1 MTPDI
6 KERGMKKV
14 FRYMGWCQH
23 NFDRF
28 HKCKVCNK
36 MANHSTL
43 KIHCLDGNDMVL
55 AINKMVE
62 KKDWKEFYLWTI
74 GKDNQ
79 QNEETSIGSY
89 EVWLFGNPDNFFKL
103 MEEWLNEKAD

>member
-1 MTPDI
+1 
-6 KERGMKKV
+6 MKKV
-14 FRYMGWCQH
+14 FEYMRWCDH

-28 HKCKVCNK
+28 HKCRVCNK

-62 KKDWKEFYLWTI
+62 KGDLGRFIAYIIDNDLCKLDQNYLTVIEWSVF
-74 GKDNQ
+74 
-79 QNEETSIGSY
+79 TST
-89 EVWLFGNPDNFFKL
+89 LFGNPTNFFTL
-103 MEEWLNEKAD
+103 MEEWLSTDR